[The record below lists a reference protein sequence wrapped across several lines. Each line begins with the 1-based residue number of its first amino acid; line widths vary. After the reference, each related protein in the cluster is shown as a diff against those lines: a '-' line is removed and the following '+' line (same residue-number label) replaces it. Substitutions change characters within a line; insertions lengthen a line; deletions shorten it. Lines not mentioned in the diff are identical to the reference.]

1 MESGLP
7 PVSAVDRDAIL
18 DFAKQNASSELYLML
33 ALGFF
38 TGMRLGTICDLR
50 IDTLEQSIPYMIL
63 LLKALLLIP
72 NGTPV
77 TQNNVGKEAGSD
89 P

>member
-1 MESGLP
+1 M
-7 PVSAVDRDAIL
+7 SAVDRDAIL

>member
-1 MESGLP
+1 
-7 PVSAVDRDAIL
+7 
-18 DFAKQNASSELYLML
+18 ML

-72 NGTPV
+72 KGTPV

-89 P
+89 PSALTKSRFPSLIAEIKTYVEQYAEERPLR

>member
-1 MESGLP
+1 M
-7 PVSAVDRDAIL
+7 SAVDRDAIL

-63 LLKALLLIP
+63 LLRALLLIP
-72 NGTPV
+72 KGTPV